1 AARLSE
7 TDDDVWLVTELEA
20 LNLYLIR
27 YGFYVHDNLLSKSLE
42 SRDVVPLAT
51 IAEYK
56 KNYLGE
62 YRDYYFELDVSDD
75 YYFLGELNRFNT
87 YYSRVTKECLRGLNS
102 REVTEKIAENEL
114 ESVTDLVRVFQI
126 EKDNREV
133 EIVVDELGSPIYT
146 PQSPDLSAIKPI
158 IVDRVVELPLQS
170 SEEVSR
176 ELATIEELRAALQTE
191 RIRNQI
197 WEQRSTAL
205 TKSLEFNGIVL
216 IEKRRDNPVIGHPE
230 CVFFGLDPEK
240 SRVKGKTLEEENRE
254 LDIEDAKVRI
264 ERYEE
269 RKKVERVE
277 EIAWKASSL
286 EEKREAGFP
295 CFLPAIL
302 ATRPPLPPRELE
314 EFRRRKAIVAE
325 RLVAKGYTRK
335 QAECDATFG
344 GDSDSSDSTSSDDT
358 DTVDDTIVPTEV
370 DTEVLPKSDGSVA
383 SLSPPSSPVP
393 ITSDI
398 GSPIPLDSPT
408 YTPASP
414 RDYGTTVKA
423 LTPTYEIP
431 NIELDDFEI
440 DFS

>member
-1 AARLSE
+1 VNRPLYNYSDNTIKKEEHNLDYYEILKAARLSE

-56 KNYLGE
+56 KNCLGE

-87 YYSRVTKECLRGLNS
+87 YYSKVAKECLRGLNS
-102 REVTEKIAENEL
+102 REVTKKIADNEL
-114 ESVTDLVRVFQI
+114 ESVADLVRVFQI
-126 EKDNREV
+126 EKDNRVV
-133 EIVVDELGSPIYT
+133 EIVVNEPGSPIYT

-158 IVDRVVELPLQS
+158 VVDRVVEVPLQS
-170 SEEVSR
+170 SEE
-176 ELATIEELRAALQTE
+176 
-191 RIRNQI
+191 
-197 WEQRSTAL
+197 
-205 TKSLEFNGIVL
+205 KSLEFNGIVL
-216 IEKRRDNPVIGHPE
+216 IEKRRDNPVTGYPE

-269 RKKVERVE
+269 RKKAERVE

-286 EEKREAGFP
+286 EEKRKAGFP

-325 RLVAKGYTRK
+325 RL
-335 QAECDATFG
+335 FG
-344 GDSDSSDSTSSDDT
+344 GDLDSDSTSSDDT
-358 DTVDDTIVPTEV
+358 DTEADTVVP
-370 DTEVLPKSDGSVA
+370 TEVLPKVRLEEVTLGDSSTAAISISDGSVA
-383 SLSPPSSPVP
+383 LLSLPSSPVP

-398 GSPIPLDSPT
+398 GSPIPLDSPSF
-408 YTPASP
+408 TPTSP
-414 RDYGTTVKA
+414 REYGPTVEA
-423 LTPTYEIP
+423 LTPTYKIP
-431 NIELDDFEI
+431 DIELDDFEI